1 MIQPVT
7 YPLKEETVLELQRLS
22 ALGYSVRDMA
32 MYFDFDYGQFKAE
45 ADDPDSEIAY
55 NIKRGKL
62 ILKANVDMRT
72 AESAENGNITAV
84 QQLAKSLREKNYK
97 DLLNSLGDD

>member
-1 MIQPVT
+1 MMQPLT
-7 YPLKEETVLELQRLS
+7 YPLADETIQELQRLS
-22 ALGYSVRDMA
+22 ALGYSLRDMA
-32 MYFDFDYGQFKAE
+32 MYFNFDYRQFKAE
-45 ADDPDSEIAY
+45 ADDPDSEVAY

-84 QQLAKSLREKNYK
+84 QQLAKSMREKNYN

>member
-1 MIQPVT
+1 MNHPVT
-7 YPLKEETVLELQRLS
+7 YPLKEETVQELQRLS

-32 MYFDFDYGQFKAE
+32 MYFDFDYSQFKAE
-45 ADDPDSEIAY
+45 ADNPDSEIAY

-62 ILKANVDMRT
+62 VLKANVDMVT
-72 AESAENGNITAV
+72 AVSAENGNITAV
-84 QQLAKSLREKNYK
+84 QQLAKSLREKNYN

>member
-7 YPLKEETVLELQRLS
+7 YPLKEETALELQRLS

-45 ADDPDSEIAY
+45 ADNPDSEIAY

-62 ILKANVDMRT
+62 ILRANVDMRIS
-72 AESAENGNITAV
+72 ESAENGNITAV
-84 QQLAKSLREKNYK
+84 QQLAKSMREKNYN

>member
-1 MIQPVT
+1 MKQSVT
-7 YPLKEETVLELQRLS
+7 YPLQDEIVKELQRLS

-45 ADDPDSEIAY
+45 ADNPDSEIAY

-62 ILKANVDMRT
+62 ILRANVDMRIS
-72 AESAENGNITAV
+72 ESAENGNITAV
-84 QQLAKSLREKNYK
+84 QQLAKSMREKNYN

>member
-1 MIQPVT
+1 MSYPVT
-7 YPLKEETVLELQRLS
+7 YPLKEETVQELQRLS

-45 ADDPDSEIAY
+45 ADNPDSEIAY

-62 ILKANVDMRT
+62 ILRANVDMRIS
-72 AESAENGNITAV
+72 ESAENGNITAV
-84 QQLAKSLREKNYK
+84 QQLAKSLREKNYN

>member
-1 MIQPVT
+1 MNHPVT
-7 YPLKEETVLELQRLS
+7 YPLQDEIVKELQRLS

-32 MYFDFDYGQFKAE
+32 MYFDFDYGQFKSE
-45 ADDPDSEIAY
+45 ADNPDSEIAY

-62 ILKANVDMRT
+62 ILRANVDMRIS
-72 AESAENGNITAV
+72 ESAENGNITAV
-84 QQLAKSLREKNYK
+84 QQLAKSMREKNYN

>member
-1 MIQPVT
+1 MKQSVT
-7 YPLKEETVLELQRLS
+7 YPLQDEIVKELQRLS

-32 MYFDFDYGQFKAE
+32 MYFDYDYGQFKAE
-45 ADDPDSEIAY
+45 ADNPDSDIAY

-62 ILKANVDMRT
+62 ILRANVDMRIS
-72 AESAENGNITAV
+72 ESAENGNITAV
-84 QQLAKSLREKNYK
+84 QQLAKSMREKNYN

>member
-7 YPLKEETVLELQRLS
+7 YPLKDETVMEIQRLS

-32 MYFDFDYGQFKAE
+32 MYFDFDYGQFKSE
-45 ADDPDSEIAY
+45 ADNPDSEIAY

-62 ILKANVDMRT
+62 ILRANVDMRIS
-72 AESAENGNITAV
+72 ESAENGNITAV
-84 QQLAKSLREKNYK
+84 QQLAKSLREKNYN

>member
-7 YPLKEETVLELQRLS
+7 YPLKDETVQELQRLS
-22 ALGYSVRDMA
+22 ALGYSLKDMA
-32 MYFDFDYGQFKAE
+32 MYFDYDYSQFKTE
-45 ADDPDSEIAY
+45 ADNPDSEIAY

-62 ILKANVDMRT
+62 ILRANVDMRIS
-72 AESAENGNITAV
+72 ESAENGNITAV
-84 QQLAKSLREKNYK
+84 QQLAKSMREKNYN

>member
-1 MIQPVT
+1 MNQPVT
-7 YPLKEETVLELQRLS
+7 YPLKDETVQELQRLS

-45 ADDPDSEIAY
+45 ADNPDSEIAY

-62 ILKANVDMRT
+62 ILRANVDMRIS
-72 AESAENGNITAV
+72 ESAENGNITAV
-84 QQLAKSLREKNYK
+84 QQLAKSMREKNYN

>member
-7 YPLKEETVLELQRLS
+7 YPLKEETALELQRLS

-45 ADDPDSEIAY
+45 ADNPDSEIAY

-62 ILKANVDMRT
+62 ILRANVDMRIS
-72 AESAENGNITAV
+72 ESAENGNITAV
-84 QQLAKSLREKNYK
+84 QQLAKSMREKYYNQ
-97 DLLNSLGDD
+97 LLNSLGDD

>member
-1 MIQPVT
+1 MNHPVT
-7 YPLKEETVLELQRLS
+7 YPLKEETVQELQRLS

-32 MYFDFDYGQFKAE
+32 MYFDFDYGQFKTE
-45 ADDPDSEIAY
+45 ADNPDSEIAY

-62 ILKANVDMRT
+62 ILRANVDMRIS
-72 AESAENGNITAV
+72 ESAENGNITAV
-84 QQLAKSLREKNYK
+84 QQLAKSLREKNYN

>member
-1 MIQPVT
+1 MSHPVT
-7 YPLKEETVLELQRLS
+7 YPLKDETVLELQRLS

-32 MYFDFDYGQFKAE
+32 MYFDFDYGQFKSE
-45 ADDPDSEIAY
+45 ADNPDSEIAY

-62 ILKANVDMRT
+62 ILRANVDMRIS
-72 AESAENGNITAV
+72 ESAENGNITAV
-84 QQLAKSLREKNYK
+84 QQLAKSLREKNYN

>member
-32 MYFDFDYGQFKAE
+32 MYFDFDYGQFKSE
-45 ADDPDSEIAY
+45 ADNPDSEIAY

-62 ILKANVDMRT
+62 ILRANVDMRIS
-72 AESAENGNITAV
+72 ESAENGNITAV
-84 QQLAKSLREKNYK
+84 QQLAKSMREKNYN

>member
-7 YPLKEETVLELQRLS
+7 YPLKDETVMELQRLS

-32 MYFDFDYGQFKAE
+32 MYFDFDYGQFKSE
-45 ADDPDSEIAY
+45 ADNPDSEIAY

-62 ILKANVDMRT
+62 ILRANVDMRIS
-72 AESAENGNITAV
+72 ESAENGNITAV
-84 QQLAKSLREKNYK
+84 QQLAKSLREKNYN

>member
-7 YPLKEETVLELQRLS
+7 YPLKDETVMELQRLS

-32 MYFDFDYGQFKAE
+32 MYFDFDYGQFKSE
-45 ADDPDSEIAY
+45 ADNPDSEIAY

-62 ILKANVDMRT
+62 VLKANVDMVT
-72 AESAENGNITAV
+72 AVSAENGNITAV
-84 QQLAKSLREKNYK
+84 QQLAKSLREKNYN

>member
-1 MIQPVT
+1 MNQPVT
-7 YPLKEETVLELQRLS
+7 YPLKDETVLEPQRLS

-45 ADDPDSEIAY
+45 ADNPDSDIAY

-62 ILKANVDMRT
+62 ILRANVDMRIS
-72 AESAENGNITAV
+72 ESAENGNITAV
-84 QQLAKSLREKNYK
+84 QQLAKSMREKNYN

>member
-7 YPLKEETVLELQRLS
+7 YPLKDETVLELQRLS

-32 MYFDFDYGQFKAE
+32 MYFDFDYGQFKTE
-45 ADDPDSEIAY
+45 ADNPDSEIAY

-62 ILKANVDMRT
+62 ILRANVDMRIS
-72 AESAENGNITAV
+72 ESAENGNITAV
-84 QQLAKSLREKNYK
+84 QQLAKSLREKNYN

>member
-1 MIQPVT
+1 MMQPIT
-7 YPLKEETVLELQRLS
+7 YPLSEETVAELQRLS
-22 ALGYSVRDMA
+22 ALGYSLRDMA
-32 MYFDFDYGQFKAE
+32 MYFDYDYNQFKTE
-45 ADDPDSEIAY
+45 ADNPDSEVAY

-84 QQLAKSLREKNYK
+84 QQLAKSMREKNYN

>member
-7 YPLKEETVLELQRLS
+7 YPLKDETALELQRLS

-45 ADDPDSEIAY
+45 ADNPDSEIAY

-62 ILKANVDMRT
+62 VLKANVDMVT
-72 AESAENGNITAV
+72 AVSAENGNITAV
-84 QQLAKSLREKNYK
+84 QQLAKSLREKNYN

>member
-7 YPLKEETVLELQRLS
+7 YPLKDETVLELQRLS

-32 MYFDFDYGQFKAE
+32 MYFDFDYGQFKSE
-45 ADDPDSEIAY
+45 ADNPDSEIAY

-62 ILKANVDMRT
+62 ILRANVDMRIS
-72 AESAENGNITAV
+72 ESAENGNITAV
-84 QQLAKSLREKNYK
+84 QQLAKSMREKNYN

>member
-1 MIQPVT
+1 MIHPVT
-7 YPLKEETVLELQRLS
+7 YPLTEETVAELQRLA
-22 ALGYSVRDMA
+22 ALGYSLREMA
-32 MYFDFDYGQFKAE
+32 MYFDYDYNQFKAE
-45 ADDPDSEIAY
+45 ADNPDSEIAY

-84 QQLAKSLREKNYK
+84 QQLAKSKREKNYN

>member
-1 MIQPVT
+1 MKQSVT
-7 YPLKEETVLELQRLS
+7 YPLKDETVQELQRLS
-22 ALGYSVRDMA
+22 ALGYSLRDMA

-45 ADDPDSEIAY
+45 ADNPDSEIAY

-62 ILKANVDMRT
+62 ILRANVDMRIS
-72 AESAENGNITAV
+72 ESAENGNITAV
-84 QQLAKSLREKNYK
+84 QQLAKSMREKNYN

>member
-1 MIQPVT
+1 MNQPVT
-7 YPLKEETVLELQRLS
+7 YPLKEETVQELQRLS

-45 ADDPDSEIAY
+45 ADNPDSEIAY

-62 ILKANVDMRT
+62 ILRANVDMRIS
-72 AESAENGNITAV
+72 ESAENGNITAV
-84 QQLAKSLREKNYK
+84 QQLAKSLREKNYN

>member
-7 YPLKEETVLELQRLS
+7 YPLKDETALELQRLS

-32 MYFDFDYGQFKAE
+32 MYFDFDYGQFKSE
-45 ADDPDSEIAY
+45 ADNPDSEIAY

-62 ILKANVDMRT
+62 ILRANVDMRIS
-72 AESAENGNITAV
+72 ESAENGNITAV
-84 QQLAKSLREKNYK
+84 QQLAKSLREKNYN

>member
-1 MIQPVT
+1 MKQSVT
-7 YPLKEETVLELQRLS
+7 YPLQDEIVKELQRLS

-32 MYFDFDYGQFKAE
+32 MYFDFDYGQFKSE
-45 ADDPDSEIAY
+45 ADNPDSEIAY

-62 ILKANVDMRT
+62 ILRANVDMRIS
-72 AESAENGNITAV
+72 ESAENGNITAV
-84 QQLAKSLREKNYK
+84 QQLAKSMREKNYN

>member
-1 MIQPVT
+1 MNQPVT
-7 YPLKEETVLELQRLS
+7 YPLKDETVLELQRLS

-45 ADDPDSEIAY
+45 ADNPDSEIAY

-62 ILKANVDMRT
+62 VLKANVDMVT
-72 AESAENGNITAV
+72 AVSAENGNITAV
-84 QQLAKSLREKNYK
+84 QQLAKSMREKNYN

>member
-1 MIQPVT
+1 MNHPVT

-32 MYFDFDYGQFKAE
+32 MYFDFDFGQFKSE
-45 ADDPDSEIAY
+45 ADNPDSEIAY

-62 ILKANVDMRT
+62 ILRANVDMRIS
-72 AESAENGNITAV
+72 ESAENGNITAV
-84 QQLAKSLREKNYK
+84 QQLAKSMREKNYN

>member
-1 MIQPVT
+1 MTQPAT
-7 YPLKEETVLELQRLS
+7 YPLKDETVLELQRLS

-45 ADDPDSEIAY
+45 ADNPDSDIAY

-62 ILKANVDMRT
+62 ILRANVDMRIS
-72 AESAENGNITAV
+72 ESAENGNITAV
-84 QQLAKSLREKNYK
+84 QQLAKSMREKNYN

>member
-7 YPLKEETVLELQRLS
+7 YPLKDETVLELQRLS

-32 MYFDFDYGQFKAE
+32 MYFNFDYGQFKAE
-45 ADDPDSEIAY
+45 ADNPDSEIAY

-62 ILKANVDMRT
+62 VLKANVDMVT
-72 AESAENGNITAV
+72 AVSAENGNITAV
-84 QQLAKSLREKNYK
+84 QQLAKSLREKNYN

>member
-1 MIQPVT
+1 MNQPVT

-32 MYFDFDYGQFKAE
+32 MYFDFDYGQFKSE
-45 ADDPDSEIAY
+45 ADNPDSDIAY

-62 ILKANVDMRT
+62 ILRANVDMRIS
-72 AESAENGNITAV
+72 ESAENGNITAV
-84 QQLAKSLREKNYK
+84 QQLAKSMREKNYN

>member
-1 MIQPVT
+1 MSYPVT
-7 YPLKEETVLELQRLS
+7 YPLKEETVQELQRLS

-32 MYFDFDYGQFKAE
+32 MYFDFDYSQFKSE
-45 ADDPDSEIAY
+45 ADNPDSEIAY

-62 ILKANVDMRT
+62 ILRANVDMRIS
-72 AESAENGNITAV
+72 ESAENGNITAV
-84 QQLAKSLREKNYK
+84 QQLAKSLREKNYN

>member
-1 MIQPVT
+1 MMHPVT
-7 YPLKEETVLELQRLS
+7 YPLSEETVAELQRLS
-22 ALGYSVRDMA
+22 ALGYSLREMA
-32 MYFDFDYGQFKAE
+32 MYFDYDYNQFKAE
-45 ADDPDSEIAY
+45 ADNPDSEVAY

-62 ILKANVDMRT
+62 ILKANVDMRI

-84 QQLAKSLREKNYK
+84 QQLAKSMREKNYK